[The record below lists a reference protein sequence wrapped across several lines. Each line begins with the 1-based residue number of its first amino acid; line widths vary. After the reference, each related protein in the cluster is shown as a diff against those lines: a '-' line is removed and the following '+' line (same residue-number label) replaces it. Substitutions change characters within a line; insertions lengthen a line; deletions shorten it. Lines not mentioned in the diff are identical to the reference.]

1 MKRNKSV
8 LQAAVAGAV
17 LLMAAGAQAG
27 VIGTTTQ
34 NYATEIFGTGSSA
47 IAIKPLGINYQ
58 FGVPVAANQT
68 MYVYITLSNG
78 AQFAAPSTTDLVCT
92 DSTLATFAPTA
103 AANVASSATNI
114 PGVVYTINTGVHGL
128 NTNSTCNY
136 SPSVPSI
143 SGLTSSLST
152 AGGTVSATW
161 TNAATLSTSAVPST
175 GVIDAAGTH
184 SGIILTS
191 STAITGTIVSS
202 AAFVANGV
210 TGVNETQ
217 RIVVPTEKTFTVPGV
232 TLSNA
237 NVATKVN
244 LGAVVF
250 TNNPSAPLD
259 AAGVAYTIA
268 GQVPATGLK
277 GVVTGSFVA
286 AGAMT
291 LYSTPDCLT
300 TTVAAGSA
308 GVVTATTATFT
319 AVTRPTSNTPDYVCY
334 IPGGAAAIP
343 VTTPSAVF
351 TLTKTAATDIADVAT
366 GNLYPLVLN
375 GISREV
381 RSYIPAAATG
391 YTSFIRLINSTP
403 NAAPITGQ
411 FAYQDGTTSTAA
423 PITFSINGAAA
434 SSTLPAGGSV
444 TLTASQIEAS
454 LGAPT
459 AAQGGA
465 ASRPRLIITAPV
477 ADIPGNGAELTGF
490 GSIEA
495 QSFILTNA
503 NGNFSDATG
512 AQ

>member
-8 LQAAVAGAV
+8 LQAAVASAV

-27 VIGTTTQ
+27 TIGTTTQ

-78 AQFAAPSTTDLVCT
+78 AQFSAPSTTDLVCT
-92 DSTLATFAPTA
+92 DATLTTFAPSA
-103 AANVASSATNI
+103 ATNVVTSATNI

-136 SPSVPSI
+136 SPSAASI
-143 SGLTSSLST
+143 SGLTTSLST

-161 TNAATLSTSAVPST
+161 TNAATLSTSAVPAT
-175 GVIDAAGTH
+175 GLIDAAGTH
-184 SGIILTS
+184 TGVILTS

-217 RIVVPTEKTFTVPGV
+217 RIAVPAEKTFTVPGAG
-232 TLSNA
+232 LSNA
-237 NVATKVN
+237 DVATKVN

-250 TNNPSAPLD
+250 TNNPSAPLNFN
-259 AAGVAYTIA
+259 GTPYTIA
-268 GQVPATGLK
+268 TTAPAATFK
-277 GVVTGSFVA
+277 GTVTGSFVA

-291 LYSTPDCLT
+291 LYSTADCAT

-308 GVVTATTATFT
+308 GVVTATTATFST
-319 AVTRPTSNTPDYVCY
+319 VTRPTSGVADYVCY
-334 IPGGAAAIP
+334 IPGGASAIP
-343 VTTPSAVF
+343 ITTPSATF
-351 TLTKTAATDIADVAT
+351 TLSKTVATDIADVAT
-366 GNLYPLVLN
+366 GSLYPLVLN

-381 RSYIPAAATG
+381 RSYIPAATTG
-391 YTSFIRLINSTP
+391 YTTFVRLINNTANS
-403 NAAPITGQ
+403 APVTGY

-444 TLTASQIEAS
+444 TLTAAQIEAS
-454 LGAPT
+454 LGAPA
-459 AAQGGA
+459 AAQTSG
-465 ASRPRLIITAPV
+465 RPRLIITAPV
-477 ADIPGNGAELTGF
+477 GESAGLGAELTGY
-490 GSIEA
+490 STIEA

-503 NGNFSDATG
+503 NGNFSDVTG

>member
-1 MKRNKSV
+1 MKSNKSV

-27 VIGTTTQ
+27 TIGTTTQ
-34 NYATEIFGTGSSA
+34 NYATEIFGTGSNTIS
-47 IAIKPLGINYQ
+47 IKPLGINYQ

-78 AQFAAPSTTDLVCT
+78 GQFAVPAAADLVCT
-92 DSTLATFAPTA
+92 DATNATITATA
-103 AANVASSATNI
+103 AANVATSATNI
-114 PGVVYTINTGVHGL
+114 PGVVYTINTGTHGF

-136 SPSVPSI
+136 SPAAASI

-161 TNAATLSTSAVPST
+161 TNAASLSTSAVPAT

-184 SGIILTS
+184 SGVILTS
-191 STAITGTIVSS
+191 SPAIQGAVVSS
-202 AAFVANGV
+202 SAFVANGV

-217 RIVVPTEKTFTVPGV
+217 RIVVPTEKTFTVPGA
-232 TLSNA
+232 TLSNT
-237 NVATKVN
+237 NLATEVN

-250 TNNPSAPLD
+250 TNSPSAPLD
-259 AAGVAYTIA
+259 AAGVQYTIA
-268 GQVPATGLK
+268 GEASGLK
-277 GVVTGSFVA
+277 GTVTGSFVA
-286 AGAMT
+286 AGTVNLFKVAN
-291 LYSTPDCLT
+291 CT
-300 TTVAAGSA
+300 TAPAAGGT
-308 GVVTATTATFT
+308 GVVTASSATFT
-319 AVTRPTSNTPDYVCY
+319 GVTTPLTTAPYYVCY
-334 IPGGAAAIP
+334 TPGGAAVVPA
-343 VTTPSAVF
+343 TTPSATF

-366 GNLYPLVLN
+366 GTLYPLVLN

-391 YTSFIRLINSTP
+391 YTSFIRLINSTA
-403 NAAPITGQ
+403 NAAAITGQ
-411 FAYQDGTTSTAA
+411 FAYQDGTASTPA

-434 SSTLPAGGSV
+434 SSTLPAGGSI
-444 TLTASQIEAS
+444 TLTSTQIEAS

-465 ASRPRLIITAPV
+465 AARPRLIITAPV